1 MKLEKG
7 KFTHAVFAND
17 KKDLIRALWQD
28 EATKQ
33 HYEYTME
40 TDLNNDM
47 YQKLLET
54 YSPNEIA
61 IMTEQQH
68 KRSRA
73 MYETFLKNVGVK
85 YGLLYDPAALDPQE
99 KLNIDHL
106 FHLPE
111 GTDGSDLLFNIKIKV
126 FDLPAVTN
134 SDNKDL
140 KKRLREAKTPL
151 EALYIAGKFLYE

>member
-40 TDLNNDM
+40 IDLNNEI

-54 YSPNEIA
+54 FTTSEISS
-61 IMTEQQH
+61 MTEQQH
-68 KRSRA
+68 KRSQA

-85 YGLLYDPAALDPQE
+85 YGLLYNPSALHPKE
-99 KLNIDHL
+99 AFNIDHL
-106 FHLPE
+106 FDLPNSN
-111 GTDGSDLLFNIKIKV
+111 DGNDFLFNIKIKI
-126 FDLPAVTN
+126 FDLPQVAN
-134 SDNKDL
+134 SNNKDL
-140 KKRLREAKTPL
+140 KKKLRESKTPI